1 MSSLKFND
9 VTLKFGGITALN
21 NVSFEVKPKTLY
33 AIIGPNGAGKTSI
46 FNCISGIYRP
56 TEGSVHY
63 GDSDI
68 KDLRPDQVAN
78 LGIART
84 FQNIELFENMTVLD
98 NILIGAHRHLNY
110 GPISSLF
117 FTSSKKLAL
126 CLSTQNKSDND
137 IATLFEFLIALSK
150 AFLGSPSSHK

>member
-1 MSSLKFND
+1 MVIINSLKFND

-21 NVSFEVKPKTLY
+21 KVSFEVEPKKLY

-56 TEGSVHY
+56 TEGSVTY
-63 GDSDI
+63 GEHDI
-68 KDLRPDQVAN
+68 RNLRPDEVAN

-110 GPISSLF
+110 GPIASLLF
-117 FTSSKKLAL
+117 SKKTFPATDFKIPASTIPATEIFLA
-126 CLSTQNKSDND
+126 
-137 IATLFEFLIALSK
+137 IANPSA
-150 AFLGSPSSHK
+150 SP